1 MPTRLARKRA
11 TPTKTA
17 AKTAGSNAMSTQSP
31 WGNTV
36 DVKFDDQIAFV
47 FFNRPDKKNCMSPEL
62 NREMYAVLHHLEL
75 DDRCSVVVLTGRGDA
90 WSAGMDLKEYFRET
104 DNESDTFKMRIREEA
119 AAWQQRKLRNFAKP
133 TIAMVNGW
141 VFGGAFTP
149 LVSCDLAIA
158 SDDAKFGLS
167 EINWGILP
175 GGNVTKV
182 VADTMGMR
190 NALYYIMTGETFTGK
205 QAVAMGLV
213 NESVPADQ
221 LEKRVRELATVL
233 KQKDPVVLRSA
244 KEVFKRVRYMDWETA
259 NDYIYAKSD
268 GSQYRSGGE
277 FRSGAMKAFL
287 DDKKLKPGL
296 ATYDGDKKS
305 KKPAKKPTKKAT
317 SAAKPVK
324 AQKKGGSRK
333 K

>member
-1 MPTRLARKRA
+1 
-11 TPTKTA
+11 
-17 AKTAGSNAMSTQSP
+17 MSTKEP

-36 DVKFDDQIAFV
+36 DVVFDDQIAFV
-47 FFNRPDKKNCMSPEL
+47 YFNRPEKKNCMSPTL
-62 NREMYAVLHHLEL
+62 NREMYATLHHLEL
-75 DDRCSVVVLTGRGDA
+75 DDRCSVVVLTGRGEA

-104 DNESDTFKMRIREEA
+104 DNESDAFKMRTREEC
-119 AAWQQRKLRNFAKP
+119 AAWQQIKLRNLAKP

-149 LVSCDLAIA
+149 LTSCDIAIA
-158 SDDAKFGLS
+158 AEDAKFGLS

-182 VADTMGMR
+182 VADTMNMR
-190 NALYYIMTGETFTGK
+190 NALYYIMTGETFDGK
-205 QAVAMGLV
+205 QAAAMGLV
-213 NESVPADQ
+213 NEAVPRER
-221 LEKRVRELATVL
+221 LEARVREIAKVL
-233 KQKDPVVLRSA
+233 MQKDPVVLRCA

-296 ATYDGDKKS
+296 ATYDGGKKG
-305 KKPAKKPTKKAT
+305 KAAKKVAK
-317 SAAKPVK
+317 AAKPEK
-324 AQKKGGSRK
+324 AAKATKAAKKAEKPKAAKKGK

>member
-1 MPTRLARKRA
+1 
-11 TPTKTA
+11 
-17 AKTAGSNAMSTQSP
+17 MSTNTP
-31 WGNTV
+31 VWGNTV
-36 DVKFDDQIAFV
+36 DVEFDDQIAFV
-47 FFNRPDKKNCMSPEL
+47 YFNRPDKKNCMSPTL
-62 NREMYAVLHHLEL
+62 NREMYATLHALEL
-75 DDRCSVVVLTGRGDA
+75 DDRCSVIVLTGRGAA

-104 DNESDTFKMRIREEA
+104 DNESDTFKMRIREES
-119 AAWQQRKLRNFAKP
+119 AAWQQHKLRNYAKP

-149 LVSCDLAIA
+149 LTSCDLAIA
-158 SDDAKFGLS
+158 SDEAEFGLS

-175 GGNVTKV
+175 GGNVTKS

-190 NALYYIMTGETFTGK
+190 NALYYIMTGETFKGK
-205 QAVAMGLV
+205 RAAEMGLV

-221 LEKRVRELATVL
+221 LKSRVVELAKVL
-233 KQKDPVVLRSA
+233 MSKDQVVLRAA

-268 GSQYRSGGE
+268 GSMQRSGGE

-296 ATYDGDKKS
+296 DTYKQDK
-305 KKPAKKPTKKAT
+305 
-317 SAAKPVK
+317 
-324 AQKKGGSRK
+324 
-333 K
+333 

>member
-1 MPTRLARKRA
+1 MT
-11 TPTKTA
+11 TV
-17 AKTAGSNAMSTQSP
+17 NEP

-36 DVKFDDQIAFV
+36 DVEFDNQVAFV
-47 FFNRPDKKNCMSPEL
+47 YFNRPDKKNCMSPTL
-62 NREMYAVLHHLEL
+62 NREMYATLHALEM
-75 DDRCSVVVLTGRGDA
+75 DDRCGVVVLTGRGEA

-104 DNESDTFKMRIREEA
+104 DNASDNFKMRIREEA
-119 AAWQQRKLRNFAKP
+119 AAWQQNKLRNHAKP

-175 GGNVTKV
+175 GGNVTKA

-190 NALYYIMTGETFTGK
+190 NALYYIMTGETFDGK
-205 QAVAMGLV
+205 KAAEVGLV
-213 NESVPADQ
+213 NESVPADK
-221 LEKRVRELATVL
+221 LRERVMDLAQTL
-233 KQKDPVVLRSA
+233 LSKDQVVLRAA

-268 GSQYRSGGE
+268 GSLYRSGGQ
-277 FRSGAMKAFL
+277 FRQGAMKAFL
-287 DDKKLKPGL
+287 DDKTLRPGL
-296 ATYDGDKKS
+296 ETF
-305 KKPAKKPTKKAT
+305 
-317 SAAKPVK
+317 
-324 AQKKGGSRK
+324 KGG
-333 K
+333 